1 MEPERR
7 EIVYVLLN
15 REDLEKEIH
24 PSEDEIN
31 RYYEDNAARFTREKQ
46 VRAQHILLR
55 VKPDAPQAEVDNI
68 RAQAQKILDE
78 ARKGKDFAELAKKY
92 SQDEATAKKGGE
104 LGFFSS
110 KQMDPGLFGGCFCP
124 AAGRDKRACANSI
137 WVPHNQVGGNNRGE
151 DRPYRGGER

>member
-7 EIVYVLLN
+7 EIAYVVLN

-24 PSEDEIN
+24 PSENEIN
-31 RYYEDNAARFTREKQ
+31 ATMRTMRPDLQREKQ

-55 VKPDAPQAEVDNI
+55 VKPDAPQAEVDKI

-104 LGFFSS
+104 LGFFTS
-110 KQMDPGLFGGCFCP
+110 KQMDTGFSAAAFAMKPGEISELV
-124 AAGRDKRACANSI
+124 RT
-137 WVPHNQVGGNNRGE
+137 
-151 DRPYRGGER
+151 PYGFHIIKSEEITEARTAPVAR